1 LDATRRHERDG
12 DRSARAAGERRRR
25 AAAAMGWCVR
35 IPIWGGW
42 GAFPFLPFFLG
53 KVGGAWWAW
62 ARGARMGIYMV
73 GGGWVDDMWGRGSRD
88 RNAGARVGGGR
99 MTGGAGRGLVL
110 GLVLW
115 VGARRCGRGVGR
127 SKDDKAKL
135 VKKRTLRE
143 VGLFRNSLDSY

>member
-1 LDATRRHERDG
+1 VV
-12 DRSARAAGERRRR
+12 RADSDL
-25 AAAAMGWCVR
+25 
-35 IPIWGGW
+35 GGW